1 MVSHQNLNLARL
13 PIPPCPRIILLC
25 PSIIPSFGL
34 GRKENFAQ
42 ALLFFSKSRILYK
55 LPALAPAAVSRNIL
69 TLNKTNY
76 KERTIMSNKTNVRFL
91 ALSAVIAALYAALT
105 YAAAMLNLA
114 YGPVQLRFSEAL
126 TVLPA
131 FTPAAIP
138 GLAVGCLIANL
149 GSPLGMVDW
158 VFGTAATLLAALG
171 TAAVSKI
178 QYKGLPLLAP
188 LPPVILNALVV
199 GLEISCLNGDGAF
212 TWSAFTLANFGYS
225 ALTVG
230 LGELAVCLVLGL
242 PLVVLLEKAGLRKM
256 LAASQL

>member
-1 MVSHQNLNLARL
+1 
-13 PIPPCPRIILLC
+13 
-25 PSIIPSFGL
+25 
-34 GRKENFAQ
+34 
-42 ALLFFSKSRILYK
+42 
-55 LPALAPAAVSRNIL
+55 
-69 TLNKTNY
+69 
-76 KERTIMSNKTNVRFL
+76 MSNKTNVRFL

-149 GSPLGMVDW
+149 GSPLGM